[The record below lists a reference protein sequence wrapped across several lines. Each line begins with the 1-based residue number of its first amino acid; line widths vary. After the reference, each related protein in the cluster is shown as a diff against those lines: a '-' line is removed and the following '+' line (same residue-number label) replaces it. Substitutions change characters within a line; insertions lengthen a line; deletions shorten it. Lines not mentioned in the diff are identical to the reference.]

1 MRKKLIGISL
11 FFLISIRPL
20 FGEFRSFDDIF
31 PGLSHEIKATAFTN
45 SGYIK
50 SFEKSKGFFLTS
62 AQGNTGINPQIINSV
77 LNRNPGYLVE
87 SILVIS
93 SEPDEKNLLDVYNA
107 LGNIRALKGRLYLS
121 HTRNQETPLF
131 EDATRLVSDRN
142 NTAVND
148 PPPARSVPAVETIY
162 IRLKDVNFGNSYYRA
177 DMSLAQNS
185 LLYRLSNYRNLTYFL
200 IPVIREEKFIAQ
212 LYFELI
218 QEGILVYSLA
228 GADVSDFAASRV
240 DMGSAISKR
249 LAVIISWVVEGI
261 GSTR

>member
-1 MRKKLIGISL
+1 MPKKLIGFFL
-11 FFLISIRPL
+11 FFLLSGWNS
-20 FGEFRSFDDIF
+20 FGEFRSFNDIF
-31 PGLSHEIKATAFTN
+31 PDLSPEIQVSAFTN

-50 SFEKSKGFFLTS
+50 SFEKSKGFVLTGS
-62 AQGNTGINPQIINSV
+62 QRNAGINSRIINAV
-77 LNRNPGYLVE
+77 LGGNPGYLVE

-93 SEPDEKNLLDVYNA
+93 SEPDEKRLIDVYNA

-148 PPPARSVPAVETIY
+148 PPPAISIPSSETIF

-200 IPVIREEKFIAQ
+200 FPVIREEKFVAQ